1 MTLET
6 LQQCRNAAHALQKA
20 QKAINMHES
29 GAGCISGMHYGDMPR
44 GRGEPPFPRSLRRE
58 EGTSGRRTES
68 EKDNVSESQM

>member
-44 GRGEPPFPRSLRRE
+44 GRGEPKLWACTADTVHRQA
-58 EGTSGRRTES
+58 RRTYI
-68 EKDNVSESQM
+68 VILFIILLF

>member
-29 GAGCISGMHYGDMPR
+29 GAGCISGMHYVDMPR
-44 GRGEPPFPRSLRRE
+44 ARG
-58 EGTSGRRTES
+58 
-68 EKDNVSESQM
+68 

>member
-29 GAGCISGMHYGDMPR
+29 GAGCVSGMH
-44 GRGEPPFPRSLRRE
+44 
-58 EGTSGRRTES
+58 
-68 EKDNVSESQM
+68 